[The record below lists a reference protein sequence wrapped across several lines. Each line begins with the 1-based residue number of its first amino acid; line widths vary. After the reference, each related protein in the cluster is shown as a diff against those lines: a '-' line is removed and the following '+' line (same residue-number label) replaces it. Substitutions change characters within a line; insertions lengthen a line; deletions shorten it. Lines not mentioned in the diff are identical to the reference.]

1 MPSRREVQKEYDI
14 LYKAHPD
21 KWGNTDRSDFMVNA
35 LKTILPNPQT
45 ALDVGCGIGVALEN
59 FGKHFPGTTL
69 YGIDPSNEAIRL
81 SKEKVPYGY
90 FITKEE
96 FEDIKKFDLVFC
108 LGVAEHV
115 EELVPFLTSL
125 KDKLN
130 KDGICYIEVPHN
142 LLYSEGTE
150 TYRRLATRSR
160 QLEWHLPRRMW
171 ENLLIRA
178 GFEIVERLNG
188 LNATWEFIWILK

>member
-1 MPSRREVQKEYDI
+1 MPSRREVQREYDA
-14 LYKAHPD
+14 LYKAKPNQ
-21 KWGNTDRSDFMVNA
+21 WGNTDRSDFMIEV
-35 LKTILPNPQT
+35 LKTSMPNPQT

-59 FGKHFPGTTL
+59 YRRHNSTTKL

-81 SKEKVPYGY
+81 SKERVPDGQ
-90 FITKEE
+90 FTTKEE
-96 FEDIKKFDLVFC
+96 FDEIKKFDLIMC

-115 EELVPFLTSL
+115 EELVPFLRSL
-125 KDKLN
+125 KRMLN
-130 KDGICYIEVPHN
+130 FGGVCYLEVPHN
-142 LLYSEGTE
+142 LLYSKGLE
-150 TYRRLATRSR
+150 TYRRLTTRSR